1 MFAKELRQAG
11 HTKRFTIS
19 EAGSEGW
26 EVRVEQDSEVV
37 RRVHYTDWH
46 RVERAVLMLSLQV
59 SELENNGWL
68 ETRQADCALR
78 GWPSLPASLCGI
90 ALVHAILFL
99 PFLFLSAALQPQPT
113 GAFAGHV
120 TSRIRVRRPWASP

>member
-46 RVERAVLMLSLQV
+46 RVERAVSMLSLQV

-68 ETRQADCALR
+68 ETQ
-78 GWPSLPASLCGI
+78 PS
-90 ALVHAILFL
+90 
-99 PFLFLSAALQPQPT
+99 
-113 GAFAGHV
+113 
-120 TSRIRVRRPWASP
+120 

>member
-1 MFAKELRQAG
+1 MEFTAPSPSNWGTRGQDIRARSQAERFASGEVEKMFAKELRQAG
-11 HTKRFTIS
+11 HIKRFTIS

-59 SELENNGWL
+59 SELQDNGWL
-68 ETRQADCALR
+68 ETQ
-78 GWPSLPASLCGI
+78 PS
-90 ALVHAILFL
+90 
-99 PFLFLSAALQPQPT
+99 
-113 GAFAGHV
+113 
-120 TSRIRVRRPWASP
+120 

>member
-19 EAGSEGW
+19 EAGNEGW

-46 RVERAVLMLSLQV
+46 RVERAVWMMSLQV
-59 SELENNGWL
+59 SELEDNGWL
-68 ETRQADCALR
+68 ETQ
-78 GWPSLPASLCGI
+78 PS
-90 ALVHAILFL
+90 
-99 PFLFLSAALQPQPT
+99 
-113 GAFAGHV
+113 
-120 TSRIRVRRPWASP
+120 